1 MLTDDQLAARIG
13 PRLRAELAGLPVPD
27 MPAALRRR
35 RARRARVAAALAA
48 LPVAGAAAATAVLLP
63 GPAAP
68 AAPRTQDAA
77 YVVSRVTRALGAVPG
92 GTVLSV
98 QSTSEASS
106 SVIDLWA
113 SGPDT
118 RIKIS
123 AAGKLVSDAGT
134 VAAGAAT
141 KTVFVDYRD
150 KTWWRSS
157 AASAGDGSS
166 GTASSSGAASG
177 KYACDSVD
185 GFTADPG
192 SMAADLRAEVACG
205 SLKAAGTATVG
216 GVTVIGLTSAA
227 RYGTTTTWYVNSSTY
242 LPVRMTTAGPGS
254 SRSQQDF
261 QWLPPTAANRAEL
274 DLPAAPRGFTQVAP
288 NQ

>member
-27 MPAALRRR
+27 VLPALRRR
-35 RARRARVAAALAA
+35 RARRARAAAALAA
-48 LPVAGAAAATAVLLP
+48 LPVAGAAVAAAVLFP

-68 AAPRTQDAA
+68 AAPRAQDAA
-77 YVVSRVTRALGAVPG
+77 YVVSRVTRALDAVPG

-98 QSTSEASS
+98 QSTSDDSS
-106 SVIDLWA
+106 TVIDLWA

-123 AAGKLVSDAGT
+123 AAGKLVSDTGT
-134 VAAGAAT
+134 VAAGTAT
-141 KTVFVDYRD
+141 TTAFVDYQD

-166 GTASSSGAASG
+166 GTASA

-192 SMAADLRAEVACG
+192 SMAADLRAEVSCG
-205 SLKAAGTATVG
+205 SLKAAATATMG

-227 RYGTTTTWYVNSSTY
+227 RYGLTTTWYVNSSTY
-242 LPVRMTTAGPGS
+242 LPVVMTTTGPGS

-261 QWLPPTAANRAEL
+261 QWLPPTAANLAEL
-274 DLPAAPRGFTQVAP
+274 DLPAAPPGFTRVAP

>member
-27 MPAALRRR
+27 MLAALHRR
-35 RARRARVAAALAA
+35 RARRARAAAALAA
-48 LPVAGAAAATAVLLP
+48 LPVAGAAVAAAVLFP

-77 YVVSRVTRALGAVPG
+77 YVVSRVTQALGAVPG

-98 QSTSEASS
+98 QSTSEPPS
-106 SVIDLWA
+106 SVIDIWA
-113 SGPDT
+113 SGPDM

-157 AASAGDGSS
+157 AATAGDGSS
-166 GTASSSGAASG
+166 GAASAKSVCDSPDGAA
-177 KYACDSVD
+177 V
-185 GFTADPG
+185 DPG
-192 SMAADLRAEVACG
+192 RMAADLRAWVSCG
-205 SLKAAGTATVG
+205 ALKAAGTATMG

-227 RYGTTTTWYVNSSTY
+227 RYGTTFTWYVNSSTY
-242 LPVRMTTAGPGS
+242 LPVRMTTAGQGS
-254 SRSQQDF
+254 SRSQEDF
-261 QWLPPTAANRAEL
+261 QWLPPTAANLAEL